1 MDNDKDNFDGNW
13 DDDKKLELFGSK
25 VDVITSEFE
34 NIPAKTLDNLSKIT
48 KVYPSSFCFSIAQH
62 RNKEKEMATK
72 SGFLV
77 PKWYRIKSFT
87 DLIKYSKILNHN
99 DEVIS
104 FKCELQENLQKA
116 MKEFVEEHPNWDQ
129 YRILQAAIAGFLMQK
144 GFQNRDLTR
153 LYIGNM
159 FSMNFNN

>member
-1 MDNDKDNFDGNW
+1 MLI
-13 DDDKKLELFGSK
+13 DDLVILEKTTSCRFKFQQSFFNMQELIYDENSK
-25 VDVITSEFE
+25 V
-34 NIPAKTLDNLSKIT
+34 
-48 KVYPSSFCFSIAQH
+48 
-62 RNKEKEMATK
+62 
-72 SGFLV
+72 
-77 PKWYRIKSFT
+77 
-87 DLIKYSKILNHN
+87 LNHK

-116 MKEFVEEHPNWDQ
+116 MKEFVEQHPNWDQ

-159 FSMNFNN
+159 FSMSFKD

>member
-1 MDNDKDNFDGNW
+1 MLVDDLVILEKTKFCRFKFQKVFDMQ
-13 DDDKKLELFGSK
+13 ELNYNENSK
-25 VDVITSEFE
+25 V
-34 NIPAKTLDNLSKIT
+34 
-48 KVYPSSFCFSIAQH
+48 
-62 RNKEKEMATK
+62 
-72 SGFLV
+72 
-77 PKWYRIKSFT
+77 
-87 DLIKYSKILNHN
+87 LNHKE
-99 DEVIS
+99 EVIS

-159 FSMNFNN
+159 FSMNFKE